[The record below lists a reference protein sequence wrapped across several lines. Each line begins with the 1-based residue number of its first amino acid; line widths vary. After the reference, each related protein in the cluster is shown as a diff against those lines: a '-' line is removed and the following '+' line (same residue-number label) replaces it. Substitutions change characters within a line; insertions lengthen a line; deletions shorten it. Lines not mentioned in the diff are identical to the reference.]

1 MEDRDYFINLQI
13 IKLGESLNNLSVFIA
28 DIKDTEKIDKG
39 LDSINQV
46 LMEQL
51 NLSLDEITN
60 IALDH
65 FIATITVDNI
75 MDNKNLDSFA
85 NLLFYTAKLYE
96 ILGDRE
102 TSKRLFH
109 RSLIIYKFL
118 LKVEI
123 EFPYERHL
131 RIQELS
137 EILLQ

>member
-1 MEDRDYFINLQI
+1 MEDRDYFLHLQI
-13 IKLGESLNNLSVFIA
+13 VKLGETLNNLSVFIA
-28 DIKDTEKIDKG
+28 DIKDKEKINNS
-39 LDSINQV
+39 LDLINQE

-85 NLLFYTAKLYE
+85 NLMFYTAKLFE
-96 ILGDRE
+96 ILGDKE

-131 RIQELS
+131 RIQALS